1 MIEPLDHDRA
11 PFLRRSVPNP
21 ANRPGN
27 AQRSA
32 EEPHVAIRNT
42 AAPMA
47 SRGAPVILLCH
58 FVPYPPASG
67 IELRVYRLLH
77 WLKDAGYR
85 VVLIIS
91 AEFTNADALDV
102 LRSLT
107 LATHWTKPAYAKKL
121 AFRTRLGMRFPFLRR
136 VVWESVK
143 LALSRTRR
151 GREGSQ
157 PTSSSNSTL
166 DDRRQAWFMS
176 RELMRYVCKLARK
189 YKPRAM
195 IVEYVFATPYFA
207 AFPPDTVRIV
217 DTIDVFSLK
226 EEQVGAFGIDDF
238 LSCTEEEERRYLLE
252 ADVVVA
258 IQPREAALL
267 KAIVPERDVILAGV
281 DFDVAEDSAGS
292 ESVPDRIVVVASD
305 NPLNV
310 HGLQSFL
317 ADCWPSIKRSR
328 VSASL
333 HVVGR
338 VGNLCHVDDS
348 SIRYSGWVADLD
360 SVYREASVVI
370 NPTIAGTGLKI
381 KTVEALAHGKP
392 LVAWAHGVDG
402 LEYEGEAPFIVCASW
417 EEFAASVVRL
427 LSSAA
432 ERKTLA
438 ERALMY
444 ARREFDASSVYADL
458 RKCLGEP

>member
-1 MIEPLDHDRA
+1 MNRPHDRDRA
-11 PFLRRSVPNP
+11 PFLRRPVANP
-21 ANRPGN
+21 TNRLKN
-27 AQRSA
+27 EQRSA
-32 EEPHVAIRNT
+32 EEPHVPTGNT
-42 AAPMA
+42 SVQMDSRRAPI
-47 SRGAPVILLCH
+47 ILLCH

-67 IELRVYRLLH
+67 IELRVYRLLQ

-91 AEFTNADALDV
+91 AEFTNDDALKV

-107 LATHWTKPAYAKKL
+107 FATHWTKPAYAKKL
-121 AFRTRLGMRFPFLRR
+121 ALRTRLGMRFPFLRR

-143 LALSRTRR
+143 LALTRTRR
-151 GREGSQ
+151 APGGNH
-157 PTSSSNSTL
+157 PTSSSDPEN

-176 RELMRYVCKLARK
+176 DELMRFVWKLAHK

-207 AFPPDTVRIV
+207 ASPPDTLKIV

-226 EEQVGAFGIDDF
+226 EEQVGVFGIDDF
-238 LSCTEEEERRYLLE
+238 LSCTEEEERRYLLK
-252 ADVVVA
+252 ADVIVA

-267 KAIVPERDVILAGV
+267 KAIVPDRDVILAGV
-281 DFDVAEDSAGS
+281 DFDVAEDSSGS
-292 ESVPDRIVVVASD
+292 ETVPYRIVVVASD

-310 HGLQSFL
+310 HGLQLFL
-317 ADCWPSIKRSR
+317 ADCWPSIKRSCM
-328 VSASL
+328 SATL
-333 HVVGR
+333 HVVGG
-338 VGNLCHVDDS
+338 VGNLCRVPDS
-348 SIRYSGWVADLD
+348 SIQYTGWVADLD

-381 KTVEALAHGKP
+381 KSVEALAHGKP
-392 LVAWAHGVDG
+392 LVAWTHGVDG
-402 LEYEGEAPFIVCASW
+402 LEYEGEAPFIVCESW
-417 EEFAASVVRL
+417 EEFGTSVVRL
-427 LSSAA
+427 LTSAT
-432 ERKTLA
+432 ERNALT
-438 ERALMY
+438 ERALAY